1 MKAGKGEA
9 LVAMPVNASFGVFP
23 SHSAVRSKSCTD
35 LQRLYFRTTQKYE
48 HDWRTIPEED
58 RGENFDQIH
67 NIGKR
72 TTKYMKYQ
80 KQTAPLLDRTA
91 CTHRKEYVPRPL
103 GDCQTNKELAATF
116 RGDKKY
122 MSTPS
127 LGGESSY
134 KETFVPIT
142 RKAHEAAKQKSCA
155 PKRGRTQ
162 TLGGTDD
169 FMEAESNTHRSH
181 PIHPMELAKVTP
193 SMSPSPNITLSS
205 TSAGDLYR
213 SQYHRDFPMT
223 RVQPHAPTRW
233 EDYMPGPSPF
243 TLADDS
249 IYRLRRACF
258 LSPGQ

>member
-1 MKAGKGEA
+1 
-9 LVAMPVNASFGVFP
+9 MPVNASFGVFP
-23 SHSAVRSKSCTD
+23 SGSAVRSKSTSD

-58 RGENFDQIH
+58 KGENFDQIH

-72 TTKYMKYQ
+72 TTKYMKFQ
-80 KQTAPLLDRTA
+80 KKVAPLVDRTA
-91 CTHRKEYVPRPL
+91 CTHRMEYVPRPL

-127 LGGESSY
+127 LGGDSNY
-134 KETFVPIT
+134 KETFVPFS
-142 RKAHEAAKQKSCA
+142 RQQHNGAKQKSCA
-155 PKRGRTQ
+155 PKRGLTA

-169 FMEAESNTHRSH
+169 FMECESSMHRTF

-193 SMSPSPNITLSS
+193 SATPKPNLTMSS
-205 TSAGDLYR
+205 TSAGEFYR
-213 SQYHRDFPMT
+213 SQYHRDFHPS
-223 RVQPHAPTRW
+223 RVAPNAPTRW

-249 IYRLRRACF
+249 IYRCRRACF
-258 LSPGQ
+258 LSPGN